1 MSPLKKV
8 ALFLGDVLLL
18 YAALAATLFI
28 RYGAGELSASF
39 AVHVIPFSAIFIAW
53 AFIFYL
59 SDLYH
64 LKSFSNPATLARN
77 LSLAIAI
84 ATGFSVVF
92 FYLFSG
98 FFELT
103 PKTNLLIFAAAFFAF
118 DYGWR
123 LGLFHVFTSGAAGV
137 IVVGNSPRI
146 AEIGKCLDTYPHTGY
161 RIAAVFSDAA
171 ALDFDTLT
179 RTIREKQ
186 AALLVVQ
193 SNLSEKSRV
202 LHLTY
207 RALPL
212 GIAVINFA
220 DFYEM
225 IFEKAPL
232 EDLGEQWFIE
242 NVSTRRPFYDRA
254 KRLLDVV
261 LGTILAII
269 LSPFMLIA
277 LLLIRFT
284 SRGPVIF
291 PQERV
296 GKNGKLF
303 TLYKFRTMR
312 HNAGETSWEFWTEAH
327 DSRITPIGK
336 FLRFTHMDEFPQLWN
351 IIRGDISFTG
361 PRPER
366 EELAT
371 KYQKFPYYEMRHVV
385 KPGLTGWAQINYQP
399 SASLEEAYEKL
410 KYDLYYVKNRS
421 LFLDLL
427 IIIKTI
433 RHLFVSFTA

>member
-1 MSPLKKV
+1 MSLLKKV
-8 ALFLGDVLLL
+8 VLFLGDILLL
-18 YAALAATLFI
+18 YAALAATLLI
-28 RYGAGELSASF
+28 RYGGAEFSMRLAN
-39 AVHVIPFSAIFIAW
+39 HVIPFSAIFIAW
-53 AFIFYL
+53 AFTFYL

-84 ATGFSVVF
+84 AAGFSVAF

-123 LGLFHVFTSGAAGV
+123 LGLFRIFTSGAAGV

-146 AEIGKCLDTYPHTGY
+146 AGIGKYLDTYPHTGY
-161 RIAAVFSDAA
+161 RIAAVFPDAA
-171 ALDFDTLT
+171 ALDFSTLT

-202 LHLTY
+202 PHLIY

-254 KRLLDVV
+254 KRLIDLA
-261 LGTILAII
+261 LAATLSLILLPLMI
-269 LSPFMLIA
+269 LIGLLVKLTSP
-277 LLLIRFT
+277 
-284 SRGPVIF
+284 GPAVFRQKRIG
-291 PQERV
+291 R
-296 GKNGKLF
+296 NGSIF
-303 TLYKFRTMR
+303 TLYKFRIMIAN
-312 HNAGETSWEFWTEAH
+312 HDGSPWTTKN
-327 DSRITPIGK
+327 DPRLTRIGK
-336 FLRFTHMDEFPQLWN
+336 FLNFTHLNELPQLIN
-351 IIRGDISFTG
+351 ILKGDLSFTG
-361 PRPER
+361 PRPESA
-366 EELAT
+366 ELT
-371 KYQKFPYYEMRHVV
+371 QRYKTLPFYEMRHIV
-385 KPGLTGWAQINYQP
+385 KPGVTGWAQINYKP